1 LAALTA
7 QQIEMDI
14 GDRVQAVYTFGMP
27 RPGDATLATAYN
39 QRPGQRTYRL
49 AYGEDL
55 VPTVPQST
63 LGFQHLGRYLHC
75 DRGAKFDGNNLAS
88 GARSDEPQFVHGI
101 SNELTSLIHGPLSNF
116 SSPFERLKLA
126 AWMAIGKGPAGLRT
140 DPAES

>member
-1 LAALTA
+1 LAQIANAPQFGATDQKIIVTGHSLGGALAALTA

-55 VPTVPQST
+55 VPTVPSLLRGWLLERDP
-63 LGFQHLGRYLHC
+63 LGC
-75 DRGAKFDGNNLAS
+75 
-88 GARSDEPQFVHGI
+88 EPIQ
-101 SNELTSLIHGPLSNF
+101 
-116 SSPFERLKLA
+116 
-126 AWMAIGKGPAGLRT
+126 
-140 DPAES
+140 AES